1 MHKVCS
7 VWVPHLLSPQNKVD
21 RVKCAKNIKRT
32 LAATA
37 NVDNVYM
44 VIDETWVNLDP
55 HLTKAENKAW
65 LKKNQPRLRVCRQQM
80 TNRKTLLMVAFTPCG
95 RFSITALP
103 HGSTIT
109 AQVFKD
115 FLHHTGEKWRC
126 LRSNP
131 IHLCDVILQM
141 DNARPHVSALVTDFL
156 AKRHV
161 TILSQSAYSPDPN
174 LCDRF
179 LFAWLKADLR
189 KMHFDSSADVETAA
203 LRCLNSMS
211 KTGLPDEVTKLI
223 EHCNAVIKTGGDY
236 ITHS

>member
-1 MHKVCS
+1 
-7 VWVPHLLSPQNKVD
+7 
-21 RVKCAKNIKRT
+21 
-32 LAATA
+32 
-37 NVDNVYM
+37 
-44 VIDETWVNLDP
+44 
-55 HLTKAENKAW
+55 
-65 LKKNQPRLRVCRQQM
+65 M
-80 TNRKTLLMVAFTPCG
+80 TNRKTLSMVAFTPCD

-115 FLHHTGEKWRC
+115 FLHHTGEKWRR

-131 IHLCDVILQM
+131 IHLCDVIFQM
-141 DNARPHVSALVTDFL
+141 DNAKPHVSALVTDYL
-156 AKRHV
+156 AERHV
-161 TILSQSAYSPDPN
+161 TILPQSAYSPDLN

-179 LFAWLKADLR
+179 FFAWLKADLR
-189 KMHFDSSADVETAA
+189 KMHFDSSEDVETAA

-211 KTGLPDEVTKLI
+211 KTGLHDEVTKLI